1 MYLILT
7 KKEVSRIKLKV
18 NKKLLLP
25 IIGILFGIGI
35 SAGYAAFMDKGKILG
50 SSFTMGSSDL
60 KFLKD
65 LTLGIVETNLVD
77 EKQGPQFTNISPA
90 WSQNYLVKIYNNAA
104 EPVTLTTNAYYETA
118 KDPDDLRSIIFV
130 EPFNWND
137 DNDGVFEEGELG
149 TSYGKKTLI
158 KWKTEGYALGQVG
171 AGSLKSLVL
180 KFSTDTV
187 SETKQGKSGSYDFEF
202 EAVGVTAVQ

>member
-7 KKEVSRIKLKV
+7 KKEVIRIKLKV

-65 LTLGIVETNLVD
+65 LTLGVVETNLVD

-104 EPVTLTTNAYYETA
+104 EPVTLTSAAYYETA

-149 TSYGKKTLI
+149 TSYGRKTII

-202 EAVGVTAVQ
+202 EAVGVPSAQ